1 MRSMKSP
8 LGRTVTVSIAALA
21 SLLMTLAPPAMVE
34 AASRHGGG
42 GHHGGGHHGGFHG
55 HHGRGCCFGGFFGF
69 PFYYPYLGYPYAY
82 AYPYPYAYSYPYPAY
97 TYPPPTYSS
106 AGPMYDAQPVTA
118 QPSVQVSPNVQRE
131 VVYPNGKYV
140 LYGDGVTQP
149 WQWVWVPR

>member
-1 MRSMKSP
+1 
-8 LGRTVTVSIAALA
+8 VAVSIAALA

-34 AASRHGGG
+34 AAGRHGGG
-42 GHHGGGHHGGFHG
+42 GHHGGGHHGGFH

-69 PFYYPYLGYPYAY
+69 PFYYPFLGYPYAY

-106 AGPMYDAQPVTA
+106 VGPMYDAQPVTA
-118 QPSVQVSPNVQRE
+118 QPSVQTYANVQRE